1 MSQIF
6 VKNIS
11 SAMVGIAA
19 PGIRF
24 NRELRPGRAIPISK
38 EEYTELMYE
47 PGVHNLLIGGFIRFD
62 GVEEKDEVIQTEET
76 LDREQI
82 AAILKDRD
90 ITTFAKFIPTA
101 PAAAKDT
108 VVSLA
113 VELGITDRP
122 FVVLISKYCGVDI
135 IQAISMKHQA
145 EE

>member
-11 SAMVGIAA
+11 SAIVGIAA
-19 PGIRF
+19 PGLRF

-38 EEYTELMYE
+38 DEYIELMYE
-47 PGVHNLLIGGFIRFD
+47 PGVQNLLIGGFIRFD

-76 LDREQI
+76 LERAQI
-82 AAILKDRD
+82 EEILKNRD

-101 PAAAKDT
+101 PSAAKDS
-108 VVSLA
+108 VVTLA

-122 FVVLISKYCGVDI
+122 FVSLIEKYCGVDI

-145 EE
+145 EG